1 MKEKALA
8 TMPYFALLML
18 GLSASHGVYQFGLL
32 YVSPLFAFIT
42 AAAFEFTYIGLS
54 VMAITTDK
62 GQKKATWV
70 ARGAMF
76 VSVAYNVISG
86 FLHRNPIA
94 EFNIWVEVLFA
105 MLHGAPLAVVGYF
118 LATLIL
124 HTSQENATSTT
135 IRLHK
140 GKESKASGESKQ
152 GKRESETSTVA
163 ETLALSF
170 PDGETSTEDKRAIA
184 RQLAKEG
191 YTQLQIG
198 ETLGVSR
205 QRVGQLLRE

>member
-105 MLHGAPLAVVGYF
+105 MLHGAPLAVVG
-118 LATLIL
+118 
-124 HTSQENATSTT
+124 
-135 IRLHK
+135 
-140 GKESKASGESKQ
+140 G
-152 GKRESETSTVA
+152 
-163 ETLALSF
+163 
-170 PDGETSTEDKRAIA
+170 
-184 RQLAKEG
+184 
-191 YTQLQIG
+191 
-198 ETLGVSR
+198 GVS
-205 QRVGQLLRE
+205 LLL